1 MVIGTKGGIS
11 VRITN
16 RSRRIVYLV
25 ALLTL
30 AVALTTALVL
40 AGERNAASQKK
51 NVFQQNLHGTYSAV
65 LEKGDWG
72 CAAA

>member
-1 MVIGTKGGIS
+1 

-16 RSRRIVYLV
+16 RSRRIAYIV

-30 AVALTTALVL
+30 AVALTTALLL

-51 NVFQQNLHGTYSAV
+51 NVFHLYGTYLAA

>member
-1 MVIGTKGGIS
+1 M
-11 VRITN
+11 RITN
-16 RSRRIVYLV
+16 RSRRIAYIV

-40 AGERNAASQKK
+40 AGERSAASQNK
-51 NVFQQNLHGTYSAV
+51 NVFQQNLHSTHSAV
-65 LEKGDWG
+65 PEKGDWG

>member
-1 MVIGTKGGIS
+1 

-16 RSRRIVYLV
+16 RSRRIAYIVV
-25 ALLTL
+25 LLTL

-40 AGERNAASQKK
+40 AVERNAASQKK
-51 NVFQQNLHGTYSAV
+51 NVLQQDLHGTYSTV
-65 LEKGDWG
+65 LEKGDRR

>member
-1 MVIGTKGGIS
+1 M
-11 VRITN
+11 RLTN
-16 RSRRIVYLV
+16 RSRRIACIV

-30 AVALTTALVL
+30 AVALTTALLL

-51 NVFQQNLHGTYSAV
+51 NVFHLYGTYSAA
-65 LEKGDWG
+65 LEKGYWG

>member
-1 MVIGTKGGIS
+1 M
-11 VRITN
+11 RITN
-16 RSRRIVYLV
+16 RSRRTACIVV
-25 ALLTL
+25 LLTL

-51 NVFQQNLHGTYSAV
+51 NVFQQDLHSTYSAV